1 MGTFEDALRERLDA
15 INSIGEAQ
23 TTWQKLY
30 NARKREQAAQ
40 SQSLA
45 QRQAAW
51 QSQVIQQQN
60 QQNFGSNFSTTGGG
74 NAFNQFKNAI
84 GLKESNNNYG
94 ARNSQSGAMGKYQ
107 IMPSNIRGAG
117 TGWDYEALG
126 YDVST
131 SQFMKSPQIQEQ
143 IANYKLQQYYNKYG
157 PAGAAI
163 AWYAGPGTA
172 NKYVNSGQVSRTSE
186 YGGYPSVFAYMQAIL
201 KQIGR

>member
-40 SQSLA
+40 SQNLA

-60 QQNFGSNFSTTGGG
+60 QQNFGSNFSTGGG
-74 NAFNQFKNAI
+74 SAFNQFKNAI

-107 IMPSNIRGAG
+107 IMPSNIKGAG
-117 TGWDYEALG
+117 IGWDYEALG

-201 KQIGR
+201 RQIGR

>member
-15 INSIGEAQ
+15 INSIGDAQ
-23 TTWQKLY
+23 TTWQKLSS
-30 NARKREQAAQ
+30 ARRREQEAQ
-40 SQSLA
+40 QQSLS

-51 QSQVIQQQN
+51 QSQVIAQQHQQN
-60 QQNFGSNFSTTGGG
+60 MGSNFSVGG
-74 NAFNQFKNAI
+74 NDAFSQFKNAI
-84 GLKESNNNYG
+84 GMKESSNNYG
-94 ARNSQSGAMGKYQ
+94 AVNRSSGAMGKYQ
-107 IMPSNIRGAG
+107 IMPGNIRGAG

-131 SQFMKSPQIQEQ
+131 SQFMKSPQIQEK

-163 AWYAGPGTA
+163 AWYAGPNTA
-172 NKYVNSGQVSRTSE
+172 NRYVNSGQVSRTSQ

-201 KQIGR
+201 RQIGR

>member
-40 SQSLA
+40 SQNLA

-60 QQNFGSNFSTTGGG
+60 QQNFGSNFSTGGG
-74 NAFNQFKNAI
+74 SAFNQFKNAI

-107 IMPSNIRGAG
+107 IMPSNIKGAG
-117 TGWDYEALG
+117 IGWDYEALG